1 MLSKFSIKK
10 PFTILVA
17 VVIVIVFGVIALTK
31 MTPDLFPKINTP
43 YVIVMTTYPGASP
56 EEAESEITKPME
68 QQLATLSNI
77 KNVTSVS
84 AANYSMI
91 QLEFSDSVNMDSV
104 SVDIRDKIDQIEGVL
119 PDTAG
124 TPVVMK
130 ISMDMMPV
138 VTAAVSMDDKS
149 SGEVSQFTKDNL
161 QSQLEGVEGVASVS
175 AMGMVDDNVQIVLSQ
190 DKIDAVNSKVAAA
203 INSQMG
209 DAEGQMKSGMAAAKK
224 GKKQIQDGKKA
235 VKDGQSQ
242 AAKQL
247 AATKTK
253 LQESRDQLI
262 SLKQNGPA
270 IKALY
275 EQYKKYKDDPIMGP
289 QIESQL
295 KALGIDP
302 SSLDQLVP
310 QIDQADAQLKQI
322 DKALEDLDAQGSA
335 MNFELGSKYADLT
348 SAEGTVEST
357 VNQLQSAL
365 SQLQSS
371 KEAALASAD
380 MTGVITM
387 QNVSAILSAQN
398 FSMPAGYI
406 TDGKAE
412 VLVSVGDKI
421 KDKDELEDLILFD
434 MGIDGLDP
442 IRLCDVATVS
452 YTDDDAETY
461 AKINGNNGVLLS
473 FTKQS
478 SYATADVSENITDKF
493 TQLEKEYKDDG
504 LSFTTLY
511 DQGDYIHIV
520 INSVLQNLLLGAIL
534 AIVILLVFLRD
545 LRPTLI
551 TAVSIPLSVIF
562 AIVLMYFS
570 GVTLNMISLA
580 GLAIGVGML
589 VDNSIVVV
597 ENIYRLRSMGYSR
610 VQAAVSGAVQV
621 AGAITAS
628 TLTTIC
634 VFVPIIFV
642 DGMTRD
648 IFTDLALTVAY
659 SLLASLLIALTLV
672 PAMAKGLLKK
682 ETRLTVLSQTGRF
695 MDKYRAAVRWAL
707 SHKAIVLIVAVV
719 LLVGSS
725 GLALMRGLSFMPS
738 MSTPQISATI
748 QMPKESTLKE
758 TSDTTDKIV
767 KEIRKVDGVE
777 TTGAMLSSDTAGMM
791 GMSGMSQDVTS
802 TMVYIIMDE
811 DKADNG
817 KIIAKKLD
825 KLAKKYNCE
834 IVTSADMD
842 MSSMMGGSG
851 VQIKL
856 YSEDLKQ
863 LRTAGVA
870 VERKLK
876 DMKSL
881 EDVSTIDEDSS
892 KELHVVVNKNQ
903 AMKYGLTVAQVY
915 QQISAKLTKE
925 SAATTLSENGS
936 SMDVVVENS
945 TGKAFTREDLENM
958 KLKASGS
965 AGSSGAAGGSGSTA
979 ASGGSMSGA
988 SGSSAGG
995 ASSSASSGSSEVK
1008 LSSIADIQTTASLSE
1023 INHDNQKRSLSVT
1036 ASVKDGY
1043 NITHVNSDVQK
1054 MIKKEKLIPS
1064 GVKVD
1069 YGGENEEIMHS
1080 MKQMMLMLL
1089 VGFILVYLVMVAQFQ
1104 SLRSPFIVIFTIPL
1118 AFTGGMLA
1126 LLICGQ
1132 DVSVVSMMG
1141 FVMLM
1146 GVVVNN
1152 AIVLVDCINRF
1163 RLEGMDMESAVIEA
1177 GAVRMRPVLMTA
1189 ITTILGLLPLA
1200 IGLGTGAEMMQPVAI
1215 VCIGGLLYAT
1225 LTTLVVIPIM
1235 YRVFAKKHMEKIA
1248 EEELEIVN
1256 V

>member
-10 PFTILVA
+10 PFTVLVA

-43 YVIVMTTYPGASP
+43 YVIVMTAYPGASP
-56 EEAESEITKPME
+56 EEAEEEITKPME
-68 QQLATLSNI
+68 QQMATLSNI

-104 SVDIRDKIDQIEGVL
+104 SVDIREKIDQIEGNL

-138 VTAAVSMDDKS
+138 VTAAVGMEDKS

-161 QSQLEGVEGVASVS
+161 QSPLEGVEGVASVS
-175 AMGMVDDNVQIVLSQ
+175 TMGMVDDNIQIVLSQ
-190 DKIDAVNSKVAAA
+190 DKIDAINKEVAAA
-203 INSQMG
+203 INKQMG
-209 DAEGQMKSGMAAAKK
+209 DAEGQMKSGMAAAKS

-253 LQESRDQLI
+253 LQESRDQLVA
-262 SLKQNGPA
+262 LKQNGPA

-302 SSLDQLVP
+302 ASLDQIVP

-322 DKALEDLDAQGSA
+322 DKALEELDSQGSA

-387 QNVSAILSAQN
+387 QNISAILSAQN

-421 KDKDELEDLILFD
+421 KNKDELENLILFD
-434 MGIDGLDP
+434 MGIDGVDP
-442 IRLCDVATVS
+442 IRLSDVATVT

-478 SYATADVSENITDKF
+478 SYATADVSANISDKF
-493 TQLEKEYKDDG
+493 AQLEKEYKDDD

-534 AIVILLVFLRD
+534 AILILLVFLRD
-545 LRPTLI
+545 LRPTII

-659 SLLASLLIALTLV
+659 SLLASLLIALTVV

-682 ETRLTVLSQTGRF
+682 ETRLTALSQTGRF
-695 MDKYRAAVRWAL
+695 MDKYRTAVRWAL
-707 SHKAIVLIVAVV
+707 SHRAIVLIAAVV

-767 KEIRKVDGVE
+767 KEVRKVDGVE
-777 TTGAMLSSDTAGMM
+777 TVGAMLSSNTMSMM
-791 GMSGMSQDVTS
+791 GMSGTQDVTS
-802 TMVYIIMDE
+802 TMVYVILNE

-817 KIIAKKLD
+817 KIIAKKMD

-851 VQIKL
+851 VDIKL
-856 YSEDLKQ
+856 YSEDLTK
-863 LRTAGVA
+863 LRSAGIA
-870 VERKLK
+870 IESKLK
-876 DMKSL
+876 GMKSL

-892 KELHVVVNKNQ
+892 EELHVVVNKNL
-903 AMKYGLTVAQVY
+903 AMKQGLTVAQVY

-925 SAATTLSENGS
+925 STATTLSES
-936 SMDVVVENS
+936 DTSMDVVVENS
-945 TGKAFTREDLENM
+945 TNGKFTREDLENM
-958 KLKASGS
+958 KLTTS
-965 AGSSGAAGGSGSTA
+965 
-979 ASGGSMSGA
+979 
-988 SGSSAGG
+988 GG
-995 ASSSASSGSSEVK
+995 ASSSAAGGSSAGTGLSGGAGSAASGGSASASSGSSDSSEVT

-1089 VGFILVYLVMVAQFQ
+1089 VGLILVYLVMVAQFQ

-1163 RLEGMDMESAVIEA
+1163 RLEGIDMESAVIEA

-1200 IGLGTGAEMMQPVAI
+1200 IGFGTGAEMMQPVAI

-1225 LTTLVVIPIM
+1225 LTTLLVIPIM
-1235 YRVFAKKHMEKIA
+1235 YRIFAKKHMEKIQ
-1248 EEELEIVN
+1248 EEELEVVN

>member
-77 KNVTSVS
+77 KNITSVS

-138 VTAAVSMDDKS
+138 VTAAVGMDDKS

-190 DKIDAVNSKVAAA
+190 DKIDAVNSKVATA

-224 GKKQIQDGKKA
+224 GKKQIQEGKKA

-253 LQESRDQLI
+253 LQESRDQLV

-270 IKALY
+270 IKALH

-452 YTDDDAETY
+452 YTDDNAETY

-493 TQLEKEYKDDG
+493 AQLEKEYKDDG
-504 LSFTTLY
+504 LLFTTLY

-707 SHKAIVLIVAVV
+707 CHKAIVLIAAVV

-802 TMVYIIMDE
+802 TMVYIILDE

-945 TGKAFTREDLENM
+945 TSKAFTREDLENM

-965 AGSSGAAGGSGSTA
+965 AGSSGVVGGSGSTA

>member
-10 PFTILVA
+10 PFTVLVA

-43 YVIVMTTYPGASP
+43 YVIVMTAYPGASP
-56 EEAESEITKPME
+56 EEAEEEITKPME
-68 QQLATLSNI
+68 QQMATLSNI

-104 SVDIRDKIDQIEGVL
+104 SVDIREKIDQIEGNL

-124 TPVVMK
+124 MPVVMK

-138 VTAAVSMDDKS
+138 VTAAVGMEDKS

-161 QSQLEGVEGVASVS
+161 QSPLEGVEGVASVS
-175 AMGMVDDNVQIVLSQ
+175 TMGMVDDNIQIVLSQ
-190 DKIDAVNSKVAAA
+190 DKIDAINKEVAAA
-203 INSQMG
+203 INKQMG
-209 DAEGQMKSGMAAAKK
+209 DAEGQMKSGMAAAKS

-253 LQESRDQLI
+253 LQESRDQLVA
-262 SLKQNGPA
+262 LKQNGPA

-302 SSLDQLVP
+302 ASLDQIVP

-322 DKALEDLDAQGSA
+322 DKALEELDSQGSA

-387 QNVSAILSAQN
+387 QNISAILSAQN

-421 KDKDELEDLILFD
+421 KNKDELENLILFD
-434 MGIDGLDP
+434 MGIDGVDP
-442 IRLCDVATVS
+442 IRLSDVATVT

-478 SYATADVSENITDKF
+478 SYATADVSANISDKF
-493 TQLEKEYKDDG
+493 AQLEKEYKDDD

-534 AIVILLVFLRD
+534 AILILLVFLRD
-545 LRPTLI
+545 LRPTII

-659 SLLASLLIALTLV
+659 SLLASLLIALTVV

-682 ETRLTVLSQTGRF
+682 ETRLTALSQTGRF
-695 MDKYRAAVRWAL
+695 MDKYRTAVRWAL
-707 SHKAIVLIVAVV
+707 SHRAIVLIAAVV

-767 KEIRKVDGVE
+767 KEVRKVDGVE
-777 TTGAMLSSDTAGMM
+777 TVGAMLSSNTMSMM
-791 GMSGMSQDVTS
+791 GMSGTQDVTS
-802 TMVYIIMDE
+802 TMVYVILNE

-817 KIIAKKLD
+817 KIIAKKMD

-851 VQIKL
+851 VDIKL
-856 YSEDLKQ
+856 YSEDLTK
-863 LRTAGVA
+863 LRSAGIA
-870 VERKLK
+870 IESKLK
-876 DMKSL
+876 GMKSL

-892 KELHVVVNKNQ
+892 EELHVVVNKNL
-903 AMKYGLTVAQVY
+903 AMKQGLTVAQVY

-925 SAATTLSENGS
+925 STATTLSES
-936 SMDVVVENS
+936 DTSMDVVVENS
-945 TGKAFTREDLENM
+945 TNGTFTRKDLENM
-958 KLKASGS
+958 KL
-965 AGSSGAAGGSGSTA
+965 TT
-979 ASGGSMSGA
+979 SGGASSSAA
-988 SGSSAGG
+988 SGSSAGTGLSGG
-995 ASSSASSGSSEVK
+995 AGSTASGGSASASSGSSGSSEVT

-1089 VGFILVYLVMVAQFQ
+1089 VGLILVYLVMVAQFQ

-1200 IGLGTGAEMMQPVAI
+1200 IGFGTGAEMMQPVAI
-1215 VCIGGLLYAT
+1215 VCIGGLFYAT
-1225 LTTLVVIPIM
+1225 LTTLLVIPIM
-1235 YRVFAKKHMEKIA
+1235 YRIFAKKHMEKIQ
-1248 EEELEIVN
+1248 EEELEVVN

>member
-138 VTAAVSMDDKS
+138 VTAAVGMDDKS

-224 GKKQIQDGKKA
+224 GKKQIQEGKKA

-253 LQESRDQLI
+253 LQESRDQLV

-270 IKALY
+270 IKALH

-335 MNFELGSKYADLT
+335 INFELGSKYADLT

-452 YTDDDAETY
+452 YTDDNAETY

-493 TQLEKEYKDDG
+493 AQLEKEYKDDG

-707 SHKAIVLIVAVV
+707 CHKAIVLIAAVV

-802 TMVYIIMDE
+802 TMVYIIMYE

-945 TGKAFTREDLENM
+945 TSKAFTREDLENM

>member
-10 PFTILVA
+10 PFTVLVA

-43 YVIVMTTYPGASP
+43 YVIVMTAYPGASP
-56 EEAESEITKPME
+56 EEAEEEITKPME
-68 QQLATLSNI
+68 QQMATLSNI

-104 SVDIRDKIDQIEGVL
+104 SVDIREKIDQIEGNL

-138 VTAAVSMDDKS
+138 VTAAVGMEDKS

-161 QSQLEGVEGVASVS
+161 QSPLEGVEGVASVS
-175 AMGMVDDNVQIVLSQ
+175 TMGMVDDNIQIVLSQ
-190 DKIDAVNSKVAAA
+190 DKIDAINKEVAAA
-203 INSQMG
+203 INKQMG
-209 DAEGQMKSGMAAAKK
+209 DAEGQMKSGMAAAKS

-253 LQESRDQLI
+253 LQESRDQLVA
-262 SLKQNGPA
+262 LKQNGPA

-302 SSLDQLVP
+302 ASLDQIVP

-322 DKALEDLDAQGSA
+322 DKALEELDSQGSA

-387 QNVSAILSAQN
+387 QNISAILSAQN

-421 KDKDELEDLILFD
+421 KNKDELENLILFD
-434 MGIDGLDP
+434 MGIDGVDP
-442 IRLCDVATVS
+442 IRLSDVATVT

-478 SYATADVSENITDKF
+478 SYATADVSANISDKF
-493 TQLEKEYKDDG
+493 AQLEKEYKDDD

-534 AIVILLVFLRD
+534 AILILLVFLRD
-545 LRPTLI
+545 LRPTII

-621 AGAITAS
+621 TGAITAS

-659 SLLASLLIALTLV
+659 SLLASLLIALTVV

-682 ETRLTVLSQTGRF
+682 ETRLTALSQTGRF
-695 MDKYRAAVRWAL
+695 MDKYRTAVRWAL
-707 SHKAIVLIVAVV
+707 SHRAIVLIAAVV

-767 KEIRKVDGVE
+767 KEVRKVDGVE
-777 TTGAMLSSDTAGMM
+777 TVGAMLSSNTMSMM
-791 GMSGMSQDVTS
+791 GMSGTQDVTS
-802 TMVYIIMDE
+802 TMVYIILNE

-817 KIIAKKLD
+817 KIIAKKMD

-851 VQIKL
+851 VDIKL
-856 YSEDLKQ
+856 YSEDLTK
-863 LRTAGVA
+863 LRSAGIA
-870 VERKLK
+870 IESKLK
-876 DMKSL
+876 GMKSL

-892 KELHVVVNKNQ
+892 EELHVVVNKNL
-903 AMKYGLTVAQVY
+903 AMKQGLTVAQVY

-925 SAATTLSENGS
+925 STATTLSES
-936 SMDVVVENS
+936 DTSMDVVVENS
-945 TGKAFTREDLENM
+945 TNGTFTRKDLENM
-958 KLKASGS
+958 KLTTS
-965 AGSSGAAGGSGSTA
+965 
-979 ASGGSMSGA
+979 
-988 SGSSAGG
+988 GG
-995 ASSSASSGSSEVK
+995 ASSSAAGGSSAGTGLSGGAGSTASGGSASASSGSSGSSEVT

-1089 VGFILVYLVMVAQFQ
+1089 VGLILVYLVMVAQFQ

-1200 IGLGTGAEMMQPVAI
+1200 IGFGTGAEMMQPVAI
-1215 VCIGGLLYAT
+1215 VCIGGLFYAT
-1225 LTTLVVIPIM
+1225 LTTLLVIPIM
-1235 YRVFAKKHMEKIA
+1235 YRIFAKKHMEKIQ
-1248 EEELEIVN
+1248 EEELEVVN

>member
-10 PFTILVA
+10 PFTVLVA

-43 YVIVMTTYPGASP
+43 YVIVMTAYPGASP
-56 EEAESEITKPME
+56 EEAEEEITKPME
-68 QQLATLSNI
+68 QQMATLSNI

-104 SVDIRDKIDQIEGVL
+104 SVDIREKIDQIEGNL

-138 VTAAVSMDDKS
+138 VTAAVGMEDKS

-161 QSQLEGVEGVASVS
+161 QSPLEGVEGVASVS
-175 AMGMVDDNVQIVLSQ
+175 TMGMVDDNIQIVLSQ
-190 DKIDAVNSKVAAA
+190 DKIDAINKEVAAA
-203 INSQMG
+203 INKQMG
-209 DAEGQMKSGMAAAKK
+209 DAEGQMKSGMAAAKS

-253 LQESRDQLI
+253 LQESRDQLVA
-262 SLKQNGPA
+262 LKQNGPA

-302 SSLDQLVP
+302 ASLDQIVP

-322 DKALEDLDAQGSA
+322 DKALEELDSQGSA

-387 QNVSAILSAQN
+387 QNISAILSAQN

-421 KDKDELEDLILFD
+421 KNKDELENLILFD
-434 MGIDGLDP
+434 MGIDGVDP
-442 IRLCDVATVS
+442 IRLSDVATVT

-478 SYATADVSENITDKF
+478 SYATADVSANISDKF
-493 TQLEKEYKDDG
+493 AQLEKEYKDDD

-534 AIVILLVFLRD
+534 AILILLVFLRD
-545 LRPTLI
+545 LRPTII

-659 SLLASLLIALTLV
+659 SLLASLLIALTVV

-682 ETRLTVLSQTGRF
+682 ETRLTALSQTGRF
-695 MDKYRAAVRWAL
+695 MDKYRTAVRWAL
-707 SHKAIVLIVAVV
+707 SHRAIVLIAAVV

-767 KEIRKVDGVE
+767 KEVRKVDGVE
-777 TTGAMLSSDTAGMM
+777 TVGAMLSSNTMSMM
-791 GMSGMSQDVTS
+791 GMSGTQDVTS
-802 TMVYIIMDE
+802 TMVYVILNE

-817 KIIAKKLD
+817 KIIAKKMD

-851 VQIKL
+851 VDIKL
-856 YSEDLKQ
+856 YSEDLTK
-863 LRTAGVA
+863 LRSAGIA
-870 VERKLK
+870 IESKLK
-876 DMKSL
+876 GMKSL

-892 KELHVVVNKNQ
+892 EELHVVVNKNL
-903 AMKYGLTVAQVY
+903 AMKQGLTVAQVY

-925 SAATTLSENGS
+925 STATTLSES
-936 SMDVVVENS
+936 DTSMDVVVENS
-945 TGKAFTREDLENM
+945 TNGKFTREDLENM
-958 KLKASGS
+958 KLTTS
-965 AGSSGAAGGSGSTA
+965 
-979 ASGGSMSGA
+979 
-988 SGSSAGG
+988 GG
-995 ASSSASSGSSEVK
+995 ASSSAAGGSSAGTGLSGGAGSAASGGSASASSGSSDSSEVT

-1089 VGFILVYLVMVAQFQ
+1089 VGLILVYLVMVAQFQ

-1200 IGLGTGAEMMQPVAI
+1200 IGFGTGAEMMQPVAI
-1215 VCIGGLLYAT
+1215 VCIGGLFYAT
-1225 LTTLVVIPIM
+1225 LTTLLVIPIM
-1235 YRVFAKKHMEKIA
+1235 YRIFAKKHMEKIQ
-1248 EEELEIVN
+1248 EEELEVVN

>member
-10 PFTILVA
+10 PFTVLVA

-43 YVIVMTTYPGASP
+43 YVIVMTAYPGASP
-56 EEAESEITKPME
+56 EEAEEEITKPME
-68 QQLATLSNI
+68 QQMATLSNI

-104 SVDIRDKIDQIEGVL
+104 SVDIREKIDQIEGNL

-138 VTAAVSMDDKS
+138 VTAAVGMEDKS

-161 QSQLEGVEGVASVS
+161 QSPLEGVEGVASVS
-175 AMGMVDDNVQIVLSQ
+175 TMGMVDDNIQIVLSQ
-190 DKIDAVNSKVAAA
+190 DKIDAINKEVAAA
-203 INSQMG
+203 INKQMG
-209 DAEGQMKSGMAAAKK
+209 DAEGQMKSGMAAAKS

-253 LQESRDQLI
+253 LQESRDQLVA
-262 SLKQNGPA
+262 LKQNGPA

-289 QIESQL
+289 QVESQL

-302 SSLDQLVP
+302 ASLDQIVP

-322 DKALEDLDAQGSA
+322 DKALEELDSQGSA

-387 QNVSAILSAQN
+387 QNISAILSAQN

-421 KDKDELEDLILFD
+421 KNKDELENLILFD
-434 MGIDGLDP
+434 MGIDGVDP
-442 IRLCDVATVS
+442 IRLSDVATVT

-478 SYATADVSENITDKF
+478 SYATADVSANISDKF
-493 TQLEKEYKDDG
+493 AQLEKEYKDDD

-534 AIVILLVFLRD
+534 AILILLVFLRD
-545 LRPTLI
+545 LRPTII

-659 SLLASLLIALTLV
+659 SLLASLLIALTVV
-672 PAMAKGLLKK
+672 PAMSKGLLKK
-682 ETRLTVLSQTGRF
+682 ETRLTALSQTGRF
-695 MDKYRAAVRWAL
+695 MDKYRTAVRWAL
-707 SHKAIVLIVAVV
+707 SHRAIVLIAAVV

-767 KEIRKVDGVE
+767 KEVRKVDGVE
-777 TTGAMLSSDTAGMM
+777 TVGAMLSSNTMSMM
-791 GMSGMSQDVTS
+791 GMSGTQDVTS
-802 TMVYIIMDE
+802 TMVYIILNE

-817 KIIAKKLD
+817 KIIAKKMD

-851 VQIKL
+851 VDIKL
-856 YSEDLKQ
+856 YSEDLTK
-863 LRTAGVA
+863 LRSAGIA
-870 VERKLK
+870 IESKLK
-876 DMKSL
+876 GMKSL

-892 KELHVVVNKNQ
+892 EELHVVVNKNL
-903 AMKYGLTVAQVY
+903 AMKQGLTVAQVY

-925 SAATTLSENGS
+925 STATTLSES
-936 SMDVVVENS
+936 DTSMDVVVENS
-945 TGKAFTREDLENM
+945 TNGKFTREDLENM
-958 KLKASGS
+958 KLTTS
-965 AGSSGAAGGSGSTA
+965 
-979 ASGGSMSGA
+979 
-988 SGSSAGG
+988 GG
-995 ASSSASSGSSEVK
+995 ASSSAAGGSSAGAGLSGGSGSAAASGGSSASASSGSSGSSEVT

-1089 VGFILVYLVMVAQFQ
+1089 VGLILVYLVMVAQFQ

-1200 IGLGTGAEMMQPVAI
+1200 IGFGTGAEMMQPVAI
-1215 VCIGGLLYAT
+1215 VCIGGLFYAT
-1225 LTTLVVIPIM
+1225 LTTLLVIPIM
-1235 YRVFAKKHMEKIA
+1235 YRIFAKKHMEKIQ
-1248 EEELEIVN
+1248 EEELEVVN

>member
-138 VTAAVSMDDKS
+138 VTAAVGMDDKS

-224 GKKQIQDGKKA
+224 GKKQIQEGKKA

-253 LQESRDQLI
+253 LQESRDQLV

-493 TQLEKEYKDDG
+493 VQLEKEYKDDG

-695 MDKYRAAVRWAL
+695 MDKYREAVRWAL
-707 SHKAIVLIVAVV
+707 SHKAIVLIAAVV

-767 KEIRKVDGVE
+767 KEIRKVDGVD

-802 TMVYIIMDE
+802 TMVYIILDE

-925 SAATTLSENGS
+925 STATTLSENGS

>member
-138 VTAAVSMDDKS
+138 VTAAVGMDDKS

-270 IKALY
+270 IKALH

-493 TQLEKEYKDDG
+493 VQLEKEYKDDG

-707 SHKAIVLIVAVV
+707 SHKTIVLIAAVV

-802 TMVYIIMDE
+802 TMVYIILDE

-925 SAATTLSENGS
+925 STATTLSENGS

-1152 AIVLVDCINRF
+1152 AIVLVECINRF

-1225 LTTLVVIPIM
+1225 STTLVVIPIM

>member
-138 VTAAVSMDDKS
+138 VTAAVGMDDKS

-224 GKKQIQDGKKA
+224 GKKQIQEGKKA

-253 LQESRDQLI
+253 LQESRDQLV

-493 TQLEKEYKDDG
+493 VQLEKEYKDDG

-707 SHKAIVLIVAVV
+707 SHKAIVLIAAVV

-802 TMVYIIMDE
+802 TMVYIILDE

-876 DMKSL
+876 NMKSL

-925 SAATTLSENGS
+925 STATTLSENGS

-1132 DVSVVSMMG
+1132 DVSLVSMMG

-1235 YRVFAKKHMEKIA
+1235 CRVFAKKHMEKIA

>member
-10 PFTILVA
+10 PFTVLVA
-17 VVIVIVFGVIALTK
+17 VIIVIVFGVIALTK
-31 MTPDLFPKINTP
+31 MTPDLFPNINTP

-56 EEAESEITKPME
+56 EEAETEITKPME
-68 QQLATLSNI
+68 QQMATLSNI

-84 AANYSMI
+84 AANYSLI
-91 QLEFSDSVNMDSV
+91 QLEFSDSVDMNFI
-104 SVDIRDKIDQIEGVL
+104 SVDIREKIDQIEGTL
-119 PDTAG
+119 PDTAA

-138 VTAAVSMDDKS
+138 VTAAVGLEDKS

-175 AMGMVDDNVQIVLSQ
+175 TMGMVDDSIQIVLSQ
-190 DKIDAVNSKVAAA
+190 DKIDKINAKVAAA
-203 INSQMG
+203 INKQMG
-209 DAEGQMKSGMAAAKK
+209 DAAGQMNSGMAAAKK
-224 GKKQIQDGKKA
+224 GKQQIQDGKKA

-242 AAKQL
+242 AAQQL

-253 LQESRDQLI
+253 LQESRDQLVA
-262 SLKQNGPA
+262 LKQNGSA

-295 KALGIDP
+295 KAMGVDP
-302 SSLDQLVP
+302 ASLDTLIP

-322 DKALEDLDAQGSA
+322 DKALEELDAKGSS

-348 SAEGTVEST
+348 AAEGTVEST

-387 QNVSAILSAQN
+387 QNISAILSAQN

-421 KDKDELEDLILFD
+421 KDKDELENLILFD
-434 MGIDGLDP
+434 MGIEGMDP
-442 IRLCDVATVS
+442 IRLSDVATVT

-478 SYATADVSENITDKF
+478 SYATADVSEHITDKF
-493 TQLEKEYKDDG
+493 SQLEMEYKDDG
-504 LSFTTLY
+504 LQFTTLY

-534 AIVILLVFLRD
+534 AILILLVFLRD
-545 LRPTLI
+545 LRPTII

-570 GVTLNMISLA
+570 GVTMNMISLA

-682 ETRLTVLSQTGRF
+682 ETRLTALSQTGKF
-695 MDKYRAAVRWAL
+695 MDKYRSAVRWAL
-707 SHKAIVLIVAVV
+707 SHKVIVLVAAVV
-719 LLVGSS
+719 LLAGSS

-748 QMPKESTLKE
+748 QMPKDSTLKE

-767 KEIRKVDGVE
+767 KEVRKVDGVE
-777 TTGAMLSSDTAGMM
+777 TVGAMLSSDTAGMM

-802 TMVYIIMDE
+802 TMMYIIMDE

-817 KIIAKKLD
+817 KIIAKKME
-825 KLAKKYNCE
+825 KMAKKYNCE

-851 VQIKL
+851 VDIKL
-856 YSEDLKQ
+856 YSEDLAQ
-863 LRTAGVA
+863 LRSTGVA
-870 VERKLK
+870 IEKKLK
-876 DMKSL
+876 GMKSL

-892 KELHVVVNKNQ
+892 EELHVVVNKNL
-903 AMKYGLTVAQVY
+903 AMKQGLTVAQVY

-925 SAATTLSENGS
+925 STATTLSESDN

-945 TGKAFTREDLENM
+945 TNGSFTREDLENM
-958 KLKASGS
+958 KLTTSSGS
-965 AGSSGAAGGSGSTA
+965 SFSGAAGGSSSAA
-979 ASGGSMSGA
+979 ASGGSALSGA
-988 SGSSAGG
+988 SGSAGASASSG
-995 ASSSASSGSSEVK
+995 ASSSEVT
-1008 LSSIADIQTTASLSE
+1008 LSSIADIKTTASLSE

-1064 GVKVD
+1064 GVKVS
-1069 YGGENEEIMHS
+1069 YGGENEEIMDS
-1080 MKQMMLMLL
+1080 MQQMMLMLL
-1089 VGFILVYLVMVAQFQ
+1089 VGLILVYLVMVAQFQ

-1200 IGLGTGAEMMQPVAI
+1200 IGFGTGAEMMQPVAI

-1235 YRVFAKKHMEKIA
+1235 YKIFAKKHMEKIA
-1248 EEELEIVN
+1248 EEELEVVN

>member
-1 MLSKFSIKK
+1 M
-10 PFTILVA
+10 
-17 VVIVIVFGVIALTK
+17 
-31 MTPDLFPKINTP
+31 
-43 YVIVMTTYPGASP
+43 
-56 EEAESEITKPME
+56 
-68 QQLATLSNI
+68 
-77 KNVTSVS
+77 
-84 AANYSMI
+84 
-91 QLEFSDSVNMDSV
+91 
-104 SVDIRDKIDQIEGVL
+104 
-119 PDTAG
+119 
-124 TPVVMK
+124 
-130 ISMDMMPV
+130 
-138 VTAAVSMDDKS
+138 
-149 SGEVSQFTKDNL
+149 
-161 QSQLEGVEGVASVS
+161 
-175 AMGMVDDNVQIVLSQ
+175 
-190 DKIDAVNSKVAAA
+190 
-203 INSQMG
+203 
-209 DAEGQMKSGMAAAKK
+209 
-224 GKKQIQDGKKA
+224 
-235 VKDGQSQ
+235 
-242 AAKQL
+242 
-247 AATKTK
+247 
-253 LQESRDQLI
+253 
-262 SLKQNGPA
+262 
-270 IKALY
+270 
-275 EQYKKYKDDPIMGP
+275 
-289 QIESQL
+289 
-295 KALGIDP
+295 
-302 SSLDQLVP
+302 
-310 QIDQADAQLKQI
+310 
-322 DKALEDLDAQGSA
+322 
-335 MNFELGSKYADLT
+335 
-348 SAEGTVEST
+348 
-357 VNQLQSAL
+357 
-365 SQLQSS
+365 
-371 KEAALASAD
+371 
-380 MTGVITM
+380 
-387 QNVSAILSAQN
+387 
-398 FSMPAGYI
+398 
-406 TDGKAE
+406 
-412 VLVSVGDKI
+412 
-421 KDKDELEDLILFD
+421 
-434 MGIDGLDP
+434 
-442 IRLCDVATVS
+442 
-452 YTDDDAETY
+452 
-461 AKINGNNGVLLS
+461 
-473 FTKQS
+473 
-478 SYATADVSENITDKF
+478 
-493 TQLEKEYKDDG
+493 
-504 LSFTTLY
+504 
-511 DQGDYIHIV
+511 
-520 INSVLQNLLLGAIL
+520 
-534 AIVILLVFLRD
+534 
-545 LRPTLI
+545 
-551 TAVSIPLSVIF
+551 
-562 AIVLMYFS
+562 
-570 GVTLNMISLA
+570 
-580 GLAIGVGML
+580 
-589 VDNSIVVV
+589 
-597 ENIYRLRSMGYSR
+597 
-610 VQAAVSGAVQV
+610 
-621 AGAITAS
+621 
-628 TLTTIC
+628 
-634 VFVPIIFV
+634 
-642 DGMTRD
+642 
-648 IFTDLALTVAY
+648 TVAY

-672 PAMAKGLLKK
+672 PAMARGTLKK

-695 MDKYRAAVRWAL
+695 MAKYRAAVRWAL
-707 SHKAIVLIVAVV
+707 SHKAVVLIAAVV

-802 TMVYIIMDE
+802 TMVYIILDE

-876 DMKSL
+876 GMKSL
-881 EDVSTIDEDSS
+881 EDISTIDEDSS

-945 TGKAFTREDLENM
+945 TSKAFTREDLENM

-965 AGSSGAAGGSGSTA
+965 AGSSGAGSSGAAGGSGSAA
-979 ASGGSMSGA
+979 ASRGSMSGA
-988 SGSSAGG
+988 SGSSASDT
-995 ASSSASSGSSEVK
+995 SSSAPSGSSEVR

>member
-119 PDTAG
+119 PNTAG

-138 VTAAVSMDDKS
+138 VTAAVGMDDKS

-253 LQESRDQLI
+253 LQESRDQLV

-452 YTDDDAETY
+452 YTDDNAETY

-493 TQLEKEYKDDG
+493 AQLEKEYKDDG

-707 SHKAIVLIVAVV
+707 SHKAIVLIAAVV

-802 TMVYIIMDE
+802 TMVYIILDE

-945 TGKAFTREDLENM
+945 TSEAFTREDLENM

-965 AGSSGAAGGSGSTA
+965 AGSSGAAGGSGSA
-979 ASGGSMSGA
+979 AAFGGSMSGA

-995 ASSSASSGSSEVK
+995 ASSSMPSGSSEVK

>member
-10 PFTILVA
+10 PFTVLVA

-43 YVIVMTTYPGASP
+43 YVIVMTAYPGASP
-56 EEAESEITKPME
+56 EEAEEEITKPME
-68 QQLATLSNI
+68 QQMATLSNI

-104 SVDIRDKIDQIEGVL
+104 SVDIREKIDQIEGNL

-138 VTAAVSMDDKS
+138 VTAAVGMEDKS

-161 QSQLEGVEGVASVS
+161 QSPLEGVEGVASVS
-175 AMGMVDDNVQIVLSQ
+175 TMGMVDDNIQIVLSQ
-190 DKIDAVNSKVAAA
+190 DKIDAINKEVAAA
-203 INSQMG
+203 INKQMG
-209 DAEGQMKSGMAAAKK
+209 DAEGQMKSGMAAAKS

-253 LQESRDQLI
+253 LQESRDQLVA
-262 SLKQNGPA
+262 LKQNGPA

-302 SSLDQLVP
+302 ASLDQIVP

-322 DKALEDLDAQGSA
+322 DKALEELDSQGSA

-387 QNVSAILSAQN
+387 QNISAILSAQN

-421 KDKDELEDLILFD
+421 KNKDELENLILFD
-434 MGIDGLDP
+434 MGIDGVDP
-442 IRLCDVATVS
+442 IRLSDVATVT

-478 SYATADVSENITDKF
+478 SYATADVSANISDKF
-493 TQLEKEYKDDG
+493 AQLEKEYKDDD

-534 AIVILLVFLRD
+534 AILILLVFLRD
-545 LRPTLI
+545 LRPTII

-659 SLLASLLIALTLV
+659 SLLASLLIALTVV

-682 ETRLTVLSQTGRF
+682 ETRLTALSQTGRF
-695 MDKYRAAVRWAL
+695 MDKYRTAVRWAL
-707 SHKAIVLIVAVV
+707 SHRAIVLIAAVV

-767 KEIRKVDGVE
+767 KEVRKVDGVE
-777 TTGAMLSSDTAGMM
+777 TVGAMLPSNTMSMM
-791 GMSGMSQDVTS
+791 GMSGTQDVTS
-802 TMVYIIMDE
+802 TMVYIILNE

-817 KIIAKKLD
+817 KIIAKKMD

-851 VQIKL
+851 VDIKL
-856 YSEDLKQ
+856 YSEDLTK
-863 LRTAGVA
+863 LRSAGIA
-870 VERKLK
+870 IESKLK
-876 DMKSL
+876 GMKSL

-892 KELHVVVNKNQ
+892 EELHVVVNKNL
-903 AMKYGLTVAQVY
+903 AMKQGLTVAQVY

-925 SAATTLSENGS
+925 STATTLSES
-936 SMDVVVENS
+936 DTSMDVVVENS
-945 TGKAFTREDLENM
+945 TNGTFTRKDLENM
-958 KLKASGS
+958 KL
-965 AGSSGAAGGSGSTA
+965 TT
-979 ASGGSMSGA
+979 SGGASSSAA
-988 SGSSAGG
+988 SGSSAGAG
-995 ASSSASSGSSEVK
+995 LSGGSGSAAASGGSSASASSGSSGSSEVT

-1089 VGFILVYLVMVAQFQ
+1089 VGLILVYLVMVAQFQ

-1200 IGLGTGAEMMQPVAI
+1200 IGFGTGAEMMQPVAI
-1215 VCIGGLLYAT
+1215 VCIGGLFYAT
-1225 LTTLVVIPIM
+1225 LTTLLVIPIM
-1235 YRVFAKKHMEKIA
+1235 YRIFAKKHMEKIQ
-1248 EEELEIVN
+1248 EEELEVVN

>member
-10 PFTILVA
+10 PFTVLVA

-43 YVIVMTTYPGASP
+43 YVIVMTAYPGASP
-56 EEAESEITKPME
+56 EEAEEEITKPME
-68 QQLATLSNI
+68 QQMATLSNI

-104 SVDIRDKIDQIEGVL
+104 SVDIREKIDQIEGNL

-138 VTAAVSMDDKS
+138 VTAAVGMEDKS

-161 QSQLEGVEGVASVS
+161 QSPLEGVEGVASVS
-175 AMGMVDDNVQIVLSQ
+175 TMGMVDDNIQIVLSQ
-190 DKIDAVNSKVAAA
+190 DKIDAINKEVAAA
-203 INSQMG
+203 INKQMG
-209 DAEGQMKSGMAAAKK
+209 DAEGPMKSGMAAAKS

-253 LQESRDQLI
+253 LQESRDQLVA
-262 SLKQNGPA
+262 LKQNGPA

-302 SSLDQLVP
+302 ASLDQIVP

-322 DKALEDLDAQGSA
+322 DKALEELDSQGSA

-387 QNVSAILSAQN
+387 QNISAILSAQN

-421 KDKDELEDLILFD
+421 KNKDELENLILFD
-434 MGIDGLDP
+434 MGIDGVDP
-442 IRLCDVATVS
+442 IRLSDVATVT

-478 SYATADVSENITDKF
+478 SYATADVSANISDKF
-493 TQLEKEYKDDG
+493 AQLEKEYKDDD

-534 AIVILLVFLRD
+534 AILILLVFLRD
-545 LRPTLI
+545 LRPTII

-659 SLLASLLIALTLV
+659 SLLASLLIALTVV

-682 ETRLTVLSQTGRF
+682 ETRLTALSQTGRF
-695 MDKYRAAVRWAL
+695 MDKYRTAVRWAL
-707 SHKAIVLIVAVV
+707 SHRAIVLIAAVV

-767 KEIRKVDGVE
+767 KEVRKVDGVE
-777 TTGAMLSSDTAGMM
+777 TVGAMLSSNTMSMM
-791 GMSGMSQDVTS
+791 GMSGTQDVTS
-802 TMVYIIMDE
+802 TMVYVILNE

-817 KIIAKKLD
+817 KIIAKKMD

-851 VQIKL
+851 VDIKL
-856 YSEDLKQ
+856 YSEDLTK
-863 LRTAGVA
+863 LRSAGIA
-870 VERKLK
+870 IESKLK
-876 DMKSL
+876 GMKSL

-892 KELHVVVNKNQ
+892 EELHVVVNKNL
-903 AMKYGLTVAQVY
+903 AMKQGLTVAQVY

-925 SAATTLSENGS
+925 STATTLSES
-936 SMDVVVENS
+936 DTSMDVVVENS
-945 TGKAFTREDLENM
+945 TNGTFTRKDLENM
-958 KLKASGS
+958 KL
-965 AGSSGAAGGSGSTA
+965 TT
-979 ASGGSMSGA
+979 SGGASSSAA
-988 SGSSAGG
+988 SGSSAGTGLSGG
-995 ASSSASSGSSEVK
+995 AGSTASGGSASASSGSSGSSEVT

-1089 VGFILVYLVMVAQFQ
+1089 VGLILVYLVMVAQFQ

-1200 IGLGTGAEMMQPVAI
+1200 IGFGTGAEMMQPVAI
-1215 VCIGGLLYAT
+1215 VCIGGLFYAT
-1225 LTTLVVIPIM
+1225 LTTLLVIPIM
-1235 YRVFAKKHMEKIA
+1235 YRIFAKKHMEKIQ
-1248 EEELEIVN
+1248 EEELEVVN

>member
-10 PFTILVA
+10 PFTVLVA
-17 VVIVIVFGVIALTK
+17 VIIVIVFGVIALTK
-31 MTPDLFPKINTP
+31 MTPDLFPNINTP

-56 EEAESEITKPME
+56 EEAETEITKPME
-68 QQLATLSNI
+68 QQMATLSNI

-84 AANYSMI
+84 AANYSLI
-91 QLEFSDSVNMDSV
+91 QLEFSDSVDMNSI
-104 SVDIRDKIDQIEGVL
+104 SVDIREKIDQIEGTL

-138 VTAAVSMDDKS
+138 VTAAVGLEDKS

-175 AMGMVDDNVQIVLSQ
+175 TMGMVDDSIQIVLSQ
-190 DKIDAVNSKVAAA
+190 DKIDKINAKVAAA
-203 INSQMG
+203 INKQMG
-209 DAEGQMKSGMAAAKK
+209 DAAGQMNSGMAAAKK
-224 GKKQIQDGKKA
+224 GKQQIQDGKKA

-242 AAKQL
+242 AAQQL
-247 AATKTK
+247 AATKSK
-253 LQESRDQLI
+253 LQESRDQLVA
-262 SLKQNGPA
+262 LKQNGPA

-295 KALGIDP
+295 KAMGVDP
-302 SSLDQLVP
+302 ASLDTLIP

-322 DKALEDLDAQGSA
+322 DKALEELDAKGSS

-348 SAEGTVEST
+348 AAEGTVEST

-387 QNVSAILSAQN
+387 QNISAILSAQN

-421 KDKDELEDLILFD
+421 KNKDELENLILFD
-434 MGIDGLDP
+434 MGIEGMDP
-442 IRLCDVATVS
+442 IRLSDVATVT

-478 SYATADVSENITDKF
+478 SYATADVSEHITDKF
-493 TQLEKEYKDDG
+493 SQLEKEYKDDG
-504 LSFTTLY
+504 LQFTTLY

-520 INSVLQNLLLGAIL
+520 INSVLQNLLLGAVL
-534 AIVILLVFLRD
+534 AILILLVFLRD
-545 LRPTLI
+545 LRPTII

-610 VQAAVSGAVQV
+610 VQAAVSGAIQV

-682 ETRLTVLSQTGRF
+682 ETRLTALSQTGKF
-695 MDKYRAAVRWAL
+695 MDKYRTAVRWAL
-707 SHKAIVLIVAVV
+707 SHKVIVLVAAVV

-748 QMPKESTLKE
+748 QMPKDSTLKE
-758 TSDTTDKIV
+758 TSETTDKIV
-767 KEIRKVDGVE
+767 KEVRKVDGVE
-777 TTGAMLSSDTAGMM
+777 TVGAMLSSDTAGMM

-802 TMVYIIMDE
+802 TMMYIIMDE

-817 KIIAKKLD
+817 KIIAKKLE
-825 KLAKKYNCE
+825 KMAKKYNCE

-851 VQIKL
+851 VDIKL
-856 YSEDLKQ
+856 YSEDLDQ
-863 LRTAGVA
+863 LRSTGVA
-870 VERKLK
+870 IEKKLK
-876 DMKSL
+876 GMKSL

-892 KELHVVVNKNQ
+892 EELHVVVNKNL
-903 AMKYGLTVAQVY
+903 AMKQGLTVAQVY

-925 SAATTLSENGS
+925 STATTLSESDN

-945 TGKAFTREDLENM
+945 TNGSFTREDLENM
-958 KLKASGS
+958 KLTTSGGSS
-965 AGSSGAAGGSGSTA
+965 ASGAAGGSSAAA
-979 ASGGSMSGA
+979 ASGGSALSGA
-988 SGSSAGG
+988 SGSTGASASSG
-995 ASSSASSGSSEVK
+995 ASSSEVT
-1008 LSSIADIQTTASLSE
+1008 LSSIADIKTTASLSE

-1054 MIKKEKLIPS
+1054 MIKNEKLIPS
-1064 GVKVD
+1064 GVKVS
-1069 YGGENEEIMHS
+1069 YGGENEEIMDS
-1080 MKQMMLMLL
+1080 MQQMMLMLL
-1089 VGFILVYLVMVAQFQ
+1089 VGLILVYLVMVAQFQ

-1200 IGLGTGAEMMQPVAI
+1200 IGFGTGAEMMQPVAI

-1235 YRVFAKKHMEKIA
+1235 YKIFAKKHMEKIQ
-1248 EEELEIVN
+1248 EEELEVVN

>member
-77 KNVTSVS
+77 KNITSVS

-138 VTAAVSMDDKS
+138 VTAAVGMDDKS

-224 GKKQIQDGKKA
+224 GKKQIQEGKKA

-253 LQESRDQLI
+253 LQESRDQLV

-270 IKALY
+270 IKALH

-452 YTDDDAETY
+452 YTDDNAETY

-493 TQLEKEYKDDG
+493 AQLEKEYKDDG

-707 SHKAIVLIVAVV
+707 CHKAIVLIAAVV

-802 TMVYIIMDE
+802 TMVYIILDE

-945 TGKAFTREDLENM
+945 TSKAFTREDLENM

-965 AGSSGAAGGSGSTA
+965 AGSSGVVGGSGSTA

>member
-119 PDTAG
+119 PNTAG

-138 VTAAVSMDDKS
+138 VTAAVGMDDKS

-253 LQESRDQLI
+253 LQESRDQLV

-493 TQLEKEYKDDG
+493 VQLEKEYKDDG

-707 SHKAIVLIVAVV
+707 SHKAIVLIAAVV

-945 TGKAFTREDLENM
+945 TSEAFTREDLENM

-965 AGSSGAAGGSGSTA
+965 AGSSGAAGGSGSA
-979 ASGGSMSGA
+979 AAFGGSMSGA

-995 ASSSASSGSSEVK
+995 ASSSMPSGSSEVK

-1163 RLEGMDMESAVIEA
+1163 RLEGMDMKSAVIEA

>member
-138 VTAAVSMDDKS
+138 VTAAVGMDDKS

-209 DAEGQMKSGMAAAKK
+209 DAEGQMKSGMAAAKN
-224 GKKQIQDGKKA
+224 GKKQIQEGKKA

-253 LQESRDQLI
+253 LQESRDQLV

-493 TQLEKEYKDDG
+493 VQLEKEYKDDG

-707 SHKAIVLIVAVV
+707 SHKAIVLIAAVV

-802 TMVYIIMDE
+802 TMVYIILDE
-811 DKADNG
+811 DKAYNG

-876 DMKSL
+876 NMKSL

-945 TGKAFTREDLENM
+945 TSKAFTREDLENM

-1225 LTTLVVIPIM
+1225 LTTLIVIPIM

>member
-138 VTAAVSMDDKS
+138 VTAAVGMDDKS

-253 LQESRDQLI
+253 LQESRDQLV

-322 DKALEDLDAQGSA
+322 DKALEDLEAQGSA

-493 TQLEKEYKDDG
+493 AQLEKEYKDDS
-504 LSFTTLY
+504 LSFMTLY

-707 SHKAIVLIVAVV
+707 SHKTIVLIAAVV

-802 TMVYIIMDE
+802 TMVYIILDE

-925 SAATTLSENGS
+925 STATTLSENGS

>member
-1 MLSKFSIKK
+1 
-10 PFTILVA
+10 
-17 VVIVIVFGVIALTK
+17 
-31 MTPDLFPKINTP
+31 
-43 YVIVMTTYPGASP
+43 
-56 EEAESEITKPME
+56 
-68 QQLATLSNI
+68 
-77 KNVTSVS
+77 
-84 AANYSMI
+84 
-91 QLEFSDSVNMDSV
+91 
-104 SVDIRDKIDQIEGVL
+104 
-119 PDTAG
+119 
-124 TPVVMK
+124 
-130 ISMDMMPV
+130 
-138 VTAAVSMDDKS
+138 
-149 SGEVSQFTKDNL
+149 
-161 QSQLEGVEGVASVS
+161 
-175 AMGMVDDNVQIVLSQ
+175 
-190 DKIDAVNSKVAAA
+190 
-203 INSQMG
+203 
-209 DAEGQMKSGMAAAKK
+209 
-224 GKKQIQDGKKA
+224 
-235 VKDGQSQ
+235 
-242 AAKQL
+242 
-247 AATKTK
+247 
-253 LQESRDQLI
+253 
-262 SLKQNGPA
+262 
-270 IKALY
+270 
-275 EQYKKYKDDPIMGP
+275 
-289 QIESQL
+289 
-295 KALGIDP
+295 
-302 SSLDQLVP
+302 
-310 QIDQADAQLKQI
+310 
-322 DKALEDLDAQGSA
+322 
-335 MNFELGSKYADLT
+335 
-348 SAEGTVEST
+348 
-357 VNQLQSAL
+357 
-365 SQLQSS
+365 
-371 KEAALASAD
+371 
-380 MTGVITM
+380 
-387 QNVSAILSAQN
+387 
-398 FSMPAGYI
+398 
-406 TDGKAE
+406 
-412 VLVSVGDKI
+412 
-421 KDKDELEDLILFD
+421 
-434 MGIDGLDP
+434 
-442 IRLCDVATVS
+442 
-452 YTDDDAETY
+452 
-461 AKINGNNGVLLS
+461 
-473 FTKQS
+473 
-478 SYATADVSENITDKF
+478 
-493 TQLEKEYKDDG
+493 
-504 LSFTTLY
+504 
-511 DQGDYIHIV
+511 
-520 INSVLQNLLLGAIL
+520 
-534 AIVILLVFLRD
+534 
-545 LRPTLI
+545 
-551 TAVSIPLSVIF
+551 
-562 AIVLMYFS
+562 
-570 GVTLNMISLA
+570 
-580 GLAIGVGML
+580 
-589 VDNSIVVV
+589 
-597 ENIYRLRSMGYSR
+597 
-610 VQAAVSGAVQV
+610 
-621 AGAITAS
+621 
-628 TLTTIC
+628 
-634 VFVPIIFV
+634 
-642 DGMTRD
+642 
-648 IFTDLALTVAY
+648 
-659 SLLASLLIALTLV
+659 
-672 PAMAKGLLKK
+672 
-682 ETRLTVLSQTGRF
+682 

-707 SHKAIVLIVAVV
+707 SHKAIVLIAAVV

-802 TMVYIIMDE
+802 TMVYIILDE

-876 DMKSL
+876 GMKSL
-881 EDVSTIDEDSS
+881 EDISTIDEDSS

-945 TGKAFTREDLENM
+945 TSKAFTREDLENM
-958 KLKASGS
+958 MLKASGS
-965 AGSSGAAGGSGSTA
+965 AGSSGAGSSGAAGGSGSAA
-979 ASGGSMSGA
+979 ASGESMFGA
-988 SGSSAGG
+988 SGSSASG
-995 ASSSASSGSSEVK
+995 ASSSTPSGSSEVK

-1126 LLICGQ
+1126 LLICSQ

-1248 EEELEIVN
+1248 EEELEVVN

>member
-10 PFTILVA
+10 PFTVLVA

-43 YVIVMTTYPGASP
+43 YVIVMTAYPGASP
-56 EEAESEITKPME
+56 EEAEEEITKPME
-68 QQLATLSNI
+68 QQMATLSNI

-104 SVDIRDKIDQIEGVL
+104 SVDIREKIDQIEGNL

-138 VTAAVSMDDKS
+138 VTAAVGMEDKS

-161 QSQLEGVEGVASVS
+161 QSPLEGVEGVASVS
-175 AMGMVDDNVQIVLSQ
+175 TMGMVDDNIQIVLSQ
-190 DKIDAVNSKVAAA
+190 DKIDAINKEVAAA
-203 INSQMG
+203 INKQMG
-209 DAEGQMKSGMAAAKK
+209 DAEGQMKSGMAAAKS

-253 LQESRDQLI
+253 LQESRDQLVA
-262 SLKQNGPA
+262 LKQNGPA

-302 SSLDQLVP
+302 ASLDQIVP

-322 DKALEDLDAQGSA
+322 DKALEELDSQGSA

-387 QNVSAILSAQN
+387 QNISAILSAQN

-421 KDKDELEDLILFD
+421 KNKDELENLILFD
-434 MGIDGLDP
+434 MGIDGVDP
-442 IRLCDVATVS
+442 IRLSDVATVT

-478 SYATADVSENITDKF
+478 SYATADVSANISDKF
-493 TQLEKEYKDDG
+493 AQLEKEYKDDD

-534 AIVILLVFLRD
+534 AILILLVFLRD
-545 LRPTLI
+545 LRPTII

-659 SLLASLLIALTLV
+659 SLLASLLIALTVV

-682 ETRLTVLSQTGRF
+682 ETRLTALSQTGRF
-695 MDKYRAAVRWAL
+695 MDKYRTAVRWAL
-707 SHKAIVLIVAVV
+707 SHRTIVLIAAVV

-767 KEIRKVDGVE
+767 KEVRKVDGVE
-777 TTGAMLSSDTAGMM
+777 TVGAMLSSNTMSMM
-791 GMSGMSQDVTS
+791 GMSGTQDVTS
-802 TMVYIIMDE
+802 TMVYIILNE

-817 KIIAKKLD
+817 KIIAKKMD

-851 VQIKL
+851 VDIKL
-856 YSEDLKQ
+856 YSEDLTK
-863 LRTAGVA
+863 LRSAGIA
-870 VERKLK
+870 IESKLK
-876 DMKSL
+876 GMKSL

-892 KELHVVVNKNQ
+892 EELHVVVNKNL
-903 AMKYGLTVAQVY
+903 AMKQGLTVAQVY

-925 SAATTLSENGS
+925 STATTLSES
-936 SMDVVVENS
+936 DTSMDVVVENS
-945 TGKAFTREDLENM
+945 TNGTFTRKDLENM
-958 KLKASGS
+958 KLTTS
-965 AGSSGAAGGSGSTA
+965 
-979 ASGGSMSGA
+979 
-988 SGSSAGG
+988 GG
-995 ASSSASSGSSEVK
+995 ASSSAAGGSSAGTGLSGGAGSAASGGSASASSGSSGSSEVT

-1089 VGFILVYLVMVAQFQ
+1089 VGLILVYLVMVAQFQ

-1200 IGLGTGAEMMQPVAI
+1200 IGFGTGAEMMQPVAI
-1215 VCIGGLLYAT
+1215 VCIGGLFYAT
-1225 LTTLVVIPIM
+1225 LTTLLVIPIM
-1235 YRVFAKKHMEKIA
+1235 YRIFAKKHMEKIQ
-1248 EEELEIVN
+1248 EEELEVVN

>member
-138 VTAAVSMDDKS
+138 VTAAVGMDDKS

-161 QSQLEGVEGVASVS
+161 QSQLEGVEGVALVS

-224 GKKQIQDGKKA
+224 GKKQIQEGKKA

-253 LQESRDQLI
+253 LQESRDQLV

-270 IKALY
+270 IKALH

-493 TQLEKEYKDDG
+493 ARLEKEYKDDG

-707 SHKAIVLIVAVV
+707 SHKAIVLIAAVV

-945 TGKAFTREDLENM
+945 TGKAFTRDDLENM

-965 AGSSGAAGGSGSTA
+965 AGSSGAAGGSGSAA

-988 SGSSAGG
+988 SGSSASG
-995 ASSSASSGSSEVK
+995 ASSSMPSGSSEVK

>member
-138 VTAAVSMDDKS
+138 VTAAVGMDDKS

-224 GKKQIQDGKKA
+224 GKKQIQEGKKA

-253 LQESRDQLI
+253 LQESRDQLV

-270 IKALY
+270 IKALH

-493 TQLEKEYKDDG
+493 AQLEKEYKDDG

-570 GVTLNMISLA
+570 GVTLNMISMA

-672 PAMAKGLLKK
+672 PAMAKGLLKN

-707 SHKAIVLIVAVV
+707 CHKAIVLIAAVV

-777 TTGAMLSSDTAGMM
+777 TTGAMLSSDTADMM

-802 TMVYIIMDE
+802 TMVYIILDE

-965 AGSSGAAGGSGSTA
+965 AGSSGAVGGSGSAA

-988 SGSSAGG
+988 SGSSASG
-995 ASSSASSGSSEVK
+995 ASSSMPSGSSEVK

>member
-10 PFTILVA
+10 PFTVLVA
-17 VVIVIVFGVIALTK
+17 VIIVIVFGVIALTK
-31 MTPDLFPKINTP
+31 MTPDLFPNINTP

-56 EEAESEITKPME
+56 EEAETEITKPME
-68 QQLATLSNI
+68 QQMATLSNI

-84 AANYSMI
+84 AANYSLI
-91 QLEFSDSVNMDSV
+91 QLEFSDSVDMNSI
-104 SVDIRDKIDQIEGVL
+104 SVDIREKIDQIEGTL

-138 VTAAVSMDDKS
+138 VTAAVGLEDKS

-175 AMGMVDDNVQIVLSQ
+175 TMGMVDDSIQIVLSQ
-190 DKIDAVNSKVAAA
+190 DKIDKINAKVAAA
-203 INSQMG
+203 INKQMG
-209 DAEGQMKSGMAAAKK
+209 DAAGQMNSGMAAAKK
-224 GKKQIQDGKKA
+224 GKQQIQDGKKA

-242 AAKQL
+242 AAQQL
-247 AATKTK
+247 AATKSK
-253 LQESRDQLI
+253 LQESRDQLVA
-262 SLKQNGPA
+262 LKQNGPA

-295 KALGIDP
+295 KAMGVDP
-302 SSLDQLVP
+302 ASLDTLIP

-322 DKALEDLDAQGSA
+322 DKALEELDAKGSS

-348 SAEGTVEST
+348 AAEGTVEST

-387 QNVSAILSAQN
+387 QNISAILSAQN

-421 KDKDELEDLILFD
+421 KNKDELENLILFD
-434 MGIDGLDP
+434 MGIEGMDP
-442 IRLCDVATVS
+442 IRLSDVATVTH
-452 YTDDDAETY
+452 TDDDAETY

-478 SYATADVSENITDKF
+478 SYATADVSEHITDKF
-493 TQLEKEYKDDG
+493 SQLEKEYKDDG
-504 LSFTTLY
+504 LQFTTLY

-520 INSVLQNLLLGAIL
+520 INSVLQNLLLGAVL
-534 AIVILLVFLRD
+534 AILILLVFLRD
-545 LRPTLI
+545 LRPTII

-682 ETRLTVLSQTGRF
+682 ETRLTALSQTGKF
-695 MDKYRAAVRWAL
+695 MDKYRTAVRWAL
-707 SHKAIVLIVAVV
+707 SHKVIVLVAAVV

-748 QMPKESTLKE
+748 QMPKDSTLKE
-758 TSDTTDKIV
+758 TSETTDKIV
-767 KEIRKVDGVE
+767 KEVRKVDGVE
-777 TTGAMLSSDTAGMM
+777 TVGAMLSSDTAGMM

-802 TMVYIIMDE
+802 TMMYIIMDE

-817 KIIAKKLD
+817 KIIAKKLE
-825 KLAKKYNCE
+825 KMAKKYNCE

-851 VQIKL
+851 VDIKL
-856 YSEDLKQ
+856 YSEDLDQ
-863 LRTAGVA
+863 LRSTGVA
-870 VERKLK
+870 IEKKLK
-876 DMKSL
+876 GMKSL

-892 KELHVVVNKNQ
+892 EELHVVVNKNL
-903 AMKYGLTVAQVY
+903 AMKQGLTVAQVY

-925 SAATTLSENGS
+925 STATTLSESDN

-945 TGKAFTREDLENM
+945 TNGSFTREDLENM
-958 KLKASGS
+958 KLTTSGGSS
-965 AGSSGAAGGSGSTA
+965 ASGAAGGSSAAA
-979 ASGGSMSGA
+979 ASGGSALSGA
-988 SGSSAGG
+988 SGSTGASASSG
-995 ASSSASSGSSEVK
+995 ASSSEVT
-1008 LSSIADIQTTASLSE
+1008 LSSIADIKTTASLSE

-1054 MIKKEKLIPS
+1054 MIKNEKLIPS
-1064 GVKVD
+1064 GVKVS
-1069 YGGENEEIMHS
+1069 YGGENEEIMDS
-1080 MKQMMLMLL
+1080 MQQMMLMLL
-1089 VGFILVYLVMVAQFQ
+1089 VGLILVYLVMVAQFQ

-1200 IGLGTGAEMMQPVAI
+1200 IGFGTGAEMMQPVAI

-1235 YRVFAKKHMEKIA
+1235 YKIFAKKHMEKIQ
-1248 EEELEIVN
+1248 EEELEVVN

>member
-119 PDTAG
+119 PNTAG

-138 VTAAVSMDDKS
+138 VTAAVGMDDKS

-253 LQESRDQLI
+253 LQESRDQLV

-270 IKALY
+270 IKALH

-421 KDKDELEDLILFD
+421 RDKDELEDLILFD
-434 MGIDGLDP
+434 LGIDGLDP

-493 TQLEKEYKDDG
+493 VQLEKEYKDDG

-707 SHKAIVLIVAVV
+707 SHKAIVLIAAVV

-802 TMVYIIMDE
+802 TMVYIILDE

-945 TGKAFTREDLENM
+945 TSEAFTREDLENM

-965 AGSSGAAGGSGSTA
+965 AGSSGAAGGSGSA
-979 ASGGSMSGA
+979 AAFGGSMSGA

-995 ASSSASSGSSEVK
+995 ASSSMPSGSSEVK

>member
-224 GKKQIQDGKKA
+224 GKKQIQEGKKA

-247 AATKTK
+247 VATKTK

-270 IKALY
+270 IKALH

-302 SSLDQLVP
+302 SSLDQMVP

-493 TQLEKEYKDDG
+493 VQLEKEYKDDG

-695 MDKYRAAVRWAL
+695 MDKYRAAVRWTL
-707 SHKAIVLIVAVV
+707 CHKAIVLIAAVV

-802 TMVYIIMDE
+802 TMVYIILDE

-995 ASSSASSGSSEVK
+995 ASSSASSGFSEVK

-1225 LTTLVVIPIM
+1225 LTTLIVIPIM
-1235 YRVFAKKHMEKIA
+1235 YRLFAKKHMEKIA

>member
-138 VTAAVSMDDKS
+138 VTAAVGMDDKS

-224 GKKQIQDGKKA
+224 GKKQIQEGKKA

-270 IKALY
+270 IKALH

-335 MNFELGSKYADLT
+335 INFELGSKYADLT

-493 TQLEKEYKDDG
+493 AQLEKEYKDDG

-672 PAMAKGLLKK
+672 PAMARGLLKK

-707 SHKAIVLIVAVV
+707 SHKAIVLIAAVV

-802 TMVYIIMDE
+802 TMVYIILDE

-945 TGKAFTREDLENM
+945 TSEAFTREDLENM

-965 AGSSGAAGGSGSTA
+965 AGSSGAAGGSGSA
-979 ASGGSMSGA
+979 AAFGGSMSGA

-995 ASSSASSGSSEVK
+995 ASSSMPSGSSEVK

>member
-10 PFTILVA
+10 PFTVLVA

-43 YVIVMTTYPGASP
+43 YVIVMTAYPGASP
-56 EEAESEITKPME
+56 EEAEEEITKPME
-68 QQLATLSNI
+68 QQMATLSNI

-104 SVDIRDKIDQIEGVL
+104 SVDIREKIDQIEGNL

-138 VTAAVSMDDKS
+138 VTAAVGMEDKS

-161 QSQLEGVEGVASVS
+161 QSPLEGVEGVASVS
-175 AMGMVDDNVQIVLSQ
+175 TMGMVDDNIQIVLSQ
-190 DKIDAVNSKVAAA
+190 DKIDAINKEVAAA
-203 INSQMG
+203 INKQMG
-209 DAEGQMKSGMAAAKK
+209 DAEDQMKSGMAAAKS

-253 LQESRDQLI
+253 LQESRDQLVA
-262 SLKQNGPA
+262 LKQNGPA

-302 SSLDQLVP
+302 ASLDQIVP

-322 DKALEDLDAQGSA
+322 DKALEELDSQGSA

-387 QNVSAILSAQN
+387 QNISAILSAQN

-421 KDKDELEDLILFD
+421 KNKDELENLILFD
-434 MGIDGLDP
+434 MGIDGVDP
-442 IRLCDVATVS
+442 IRLSDVATVT

-478 SYATADVSENITDKF
+478 SYATADVSANISDKF
-493 TQLEKEYKDDG
+493 AQLEKEYKDDD

-534 AIVILLVFLRD
+534 AILILLVFLRD
-545 LRPTLI
+545 LRPTII

-659 SLLASLLIALTLV
+659 SLLASLLIALTVV

-682 ETRLTVLSQTGRF
+682 ETRLTALSQTGRF
-695 MDKYRAAVRWAL
+695 MDKYRTAVRWAL
-707 SHKAIVLIVAVV
+707 SHRAIVLIAAVV

-767 KEIRKVDGVE
+767 KEVRKVDGVE
-777 TTGAMLSSDTAGMM
+777 TVGAMLSSNTMSMM
-791 GMSGMSQDVTS
+791 GMSGTQDVTS
-802 TMVYIIMDE
+802 TMVYVILNE

-817 KIIAKKLD
+817 KIIAKKMD

-851 VQIKL
+851 VDIKL
-856 YSEDLKQ
+856 YSEDLTK
-863 LRTAGVA
+863 LRSAGIA
-870 VERKLK
+870 IESKLK
-876 DMKSL
+876 GMKSL

-892 KELHVVVNKNQ
+892 EELHVVVNKNL
-903 AMKYGLTVAQVY
+903 AMKQGLTVAQVY

-925 SAATTLSENGS
+925 STATTLSES
-936 SMDVVVENS
+936 DTSMDVVVENS
-945 TGKAFTREDLENM
+945 TNGKFTREDLENM
-958 KLKASGS
+958 KLTTS
-965 AGSSGAAGGSGSTA
+965 
-979 ASGGSMSGA
+979 
-988 SGSSAGG
+988 GG
-995 ASSSASSGSSEVK
+995 ASSSAAGGSSAGTGLSGGAGSAASGGSASASSGSSDSSEVT

-1089 VGFILVYLVMVAQFQ
+1089 VGLILVYLVMVAQFQ

-1163 RLEGMDMESAVIEA
+1163 RLEGIDMESAVIEA

-1200 IGLGTGAEMMQPVAI
+1200 IGFGIGAEMMQPVAI

-1225 LTTLVVIPIM
+1225 LTTLLVIPIM
-1235 YRVFAKKHMEKIA
+1235 YRIFAKKHMEKIQ
-1248 EEELEIVN
+1248 EEELEVVN